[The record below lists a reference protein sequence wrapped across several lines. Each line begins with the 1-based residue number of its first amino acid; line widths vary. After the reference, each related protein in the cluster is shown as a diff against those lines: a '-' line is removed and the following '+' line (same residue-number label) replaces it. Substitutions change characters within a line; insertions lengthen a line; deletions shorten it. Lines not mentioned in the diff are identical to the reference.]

1 MYSALRKASP
11 CPDHIDVII
20 NFHYRRTDELVGAV
34 GMQTVQYLNKFR
46 ALSSPEDIVAW
57 HEFCKGHPS
66 EKLRSMFI
74 TENASVTS
82 LNGSTDWYAHNI
94 SYPWLLPGFN
104 KYLSRMPD
112 DFWDRTP
119 HHTNLVET
127 AHAGTNRS
135 TQINLRPLEAIQ
147 RYVVRTLYIMF

>member
-1 MYSALRKASP
+1 LLHRW
-11 CPDHIDVII
+11 
-20 NFHYRRTDELVGAV
+20 TDELVGAL
-34 GMQTVQYLNKFR
+34 GKNTVEYLNKFR
-46 ALSSPEDIVAW
+46 ALSSPEDIAAW
-57 HEFCKGHPS
+57 HAFCEDHLS

-74 TENASVTS
+74 NLKIVLQSHPPI
-82 LNGSTDWYAHNI
+82 STDWYAHKI
-94 SYPWLLPGFN
+94 QYPWLLPGFN
-104 KYLSRMPD
+104 KYLSQMPN

-147 RYVVRTLYIMF
+147 RCVARMIYAKYIDIR